1 MKNGRGNERRRGGE
15 GKREDEEWGGGEW
28 RGQGRVKMVEFQEE
42 RTSAG

>member
-15 GKREDEEWGGGEW
+15 GKREDEEWGGEW